1 MHDLRNV
8 PSAGAK
14 AVNQDLP
21 LHGTASGKEDSA
33 LDRRGNGG
41 PVAKRKR
48 IRVSDHALM
57 RYIERKLGLSL
68 DPFRREIETI
78 VATAYAVGARSIK
91 KDGLEYCLSPDG
103 TVVTVTPYDRLK
115 RQRRGSGKRPP
126 ISERAAIREAAE

>member
-8 PSAGAK
+8 PSASAK

-21 LHGTASGKEDSA
+21 LHGEAARKEDSA
-33 LDRRGNGG
+33 LDRRGSGG
-41 PVAKRKR
+41 SVTRRAR

-57 RYIERKLGLSL
+57 RYIERKLGIGL
-68 DPFRREIETI
+68 DPFRREIEAI
-78 VATAYAVGARSIK
+78 VADAYAVGARSIK
-91 KDGLEYCLSPDG
+91 KDGLEYRLSPDG